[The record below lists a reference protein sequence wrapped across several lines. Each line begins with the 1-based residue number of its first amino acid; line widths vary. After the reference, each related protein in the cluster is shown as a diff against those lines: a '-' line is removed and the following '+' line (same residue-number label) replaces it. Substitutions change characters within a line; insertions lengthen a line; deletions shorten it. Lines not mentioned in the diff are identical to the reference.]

1 MATHMNS
8 ASHVLV
14 YALLAPLLPTDKAQI
29 EDADLIEELGL
40 DPLDLALVA
49 IKLEEL
55 EPENGNFPLAALEY
69 AKSIGDLVELVD
81 RWTRT
86 DSCPGTERSAS

>member
-1 MATHMNS
+1 MHS
-8 ASHVLV
+8 ASQVLV
-14 YALLAPLLPTDKAQI
+14 YTLLAPLLPTDKVPI

-55 EPENGNFPLAALEY
+55 EPQNGSFPLAALRD
-69 AKSIGDLVELVD
+69 AKSVGDLVDLVD
-81 RWTRT
+81 GWTHAHP
-86 DSCPGTERSAS
+86 CPSTERSAS